1 MANVLVRG
9 LPDEV
14 HEALQQRAAR
24 SGQSLQ
30 QYLVIELTRL
40 AERPTLDELLDRIDK
55 RRGGRVGL
63 RQAAKDLAD
72 ERAAR

>member
-9 LPDEV
+9 LPDDV
-14 HEALQQRAAR
+14 HEELQARAVR

-30 QYLVIELTRL
+30 QYLVHELTRL
-40 AERPTLDELLDRIDK
+40 AERPTLDELLDRVDK

-63 RQAAKDLAD
+63 RQAAEDLAA
-72 ERAAR
+72 ERTAR